1 MLKTLAALWR
11 GEIPLGRAFW
21 EFAIVYGTTANI
33 VATITAILAAAA
45 GLPDVVVLAIFLV
58 PLPYVLTAALGV
70 LRSSNSYQG
79 ALSGDISRGS
89 QFWYGEPRWCCY
101 ELASVCVRRLS
112 PSFFH
117 ADPQG
122 SATTGHGRVPR
133 GDS

>member
-33 VATITAILAAAA
+33 VAAIAAILAAAA

-79 ALSGDISRGS
+79 PPEWRH
-89 QFWYGEPRWCCY
+89 
-101 ELASVCVRRLS
+101 LARIAVLVWGAAMVLL
-112 PSFFH
+112 
-117 ADPQG
+117 
-122 SATTGHGRVPR
+122 
-133 GDS
+133 